1 MARFAAILDSKMI
14 TVTVHLH
21 TILQRQTPDG
31 LVSRLEVEIPSGSSL
46 ADLLE
51 YLAIDLEPEHLLLVI
66 NGRVAELNRTLH
78 TGDQVNLMP
87 AISGGNDNSIKNYP
101 PRKNHDST
109 RAYER

>member
-1 MARFAAILDSKMI
+1 MARYAAILDRMMI

-31 LVSRLEVEIPSGSSL
+31 LVSRLELEIPSGSSL
-46 ADLLE
+46 ADLLQ

-66 NGRVAELNRTLH
+66 NGRMAELNRTLH

-87 AISGGNDNSIKNYP
+87 AISGGNENTFQYLSPEEK
-101 PRKNHDST
+101 S
-109 RAYER
+109 

>member
-31 LVSRLEVEIPSGSSL
+31 LVSRLELEIPSGSSL
-46 ADLLE
+46 ADLIQ

-87 AISGGNDNSIKNYP
+87 AISGGNENTIQYLSPEEKP
-101 PRKNHDST
+101 
-109 RAYER
+109 

>member
-1 MARFAAILDSKMI
+1 MARYAAILDRMMI

-31 LVSRLEVEIPSGSSL
+31 LVSRLELEIPSGSSL
-46 ADLLE
+46 ADLLQ

-66 NGRVAELNRTLH
+66 NGRMAELNRTLH

-87 AISGGNDNSIKNYP
+87 AISGGNENTIQYLSPEEKP
-101 PRKNHDST
+101 
-109 RAYER
+109 